1 MVDDYMK
8 NIFNTCGTFMKL
20 IIIFVIPMLANL
32 STSTILKVS
41 TNGASNRTID
51 LTTMALK
58 LESDIREDIYSA
70 KDTFMGDLTGYSA
83 DCPLCGGHLACYPSL
98 DVLHGNVNFLDETY
112 GNVRIVAS
120 SSNLPCGSVVRFNA
134 SRVSSTP
141 VIAIVLDRGVLNN
154 DLDLLMESE
163 DAALKK
169 VGRIALSYDV
179 LRFGWTK

>member
-83 DCPLCGGHLACYPSL
+83 D
-98 DVLHGNVNFLDETY
+98 
-112 GNVRIVAS
+112 
-120 SSNLPCGSVVRFNA
+120 
-134 SRVSSTP
+134 
-141 VIAIVLDRGVLNN
+141 
-154 DLDLLMESE
+154 
-163 DAALKK
+163 
-169 VGRIALSYDV
+169 
-179 LRFGWTK
+179 